1 MFLAAVHLLGLVR
14 GLRYPVEGG
23 NSWGDAS
30 SGVRV
35 RILVGISDVSA
46 IEALGQPSAIPMRW
60 CPTGQ
65 EPARV
70 MTGLPGTDAKFWC
83 HGFLRPLQVAV
94 RRIFPPFQ
102 VSD

>member
-1 MFLAAVHLLGLVR
+1 M
-14 GLRYPVEGG
+14 EGG

-30 SGVRV
+30 FGVQGH
-35 RILVGISDVSA
+35 ILLGISDISA
-46 IEALGQPSAIPMRW
+46 VEALGRPSAIPVWW

-70 MTGLPGTDAKFWC
+70 MTGLPGTDAMFWC

-94 RRIFPPFQ
+94 KRISPPFQ